1 MASTTA
7 LAEVTDVDRA
17 LVEKGR
23 NVFRNG
29 GAENGRADWSASGG
43 SILANSTAAGSG
55 KLGISWDSSAAAQT
69 LILTSSVNVP
79 ESLKG
84 RNGAA
89 LCKVKVPSGVGTHT
103 FTVDDGTNNLATAQ
117 TITSGTTFSSQV
129 VNFIYPTT
137 ATPLRFKFTS
147 VASNEPE
154 IYVDE
159 CVATDAFNI
168 SQVAQA
174 TFYAQ
179 MKQVGAA
186 NCSVSATPS
195 IGTYSDLAT
204 MASCA
209 SAWTNT
215 GASVTNSAT
224 SLSQTLNGLS
234 PGVYLIKYQGY
245 IASALGQTCYFRFS
259 DGTTTFGRGVIGGGA
274 SANNTSGIEGVYTVT
289 SPASPTI
296 KIQATDSGNAAC
308 TVGSTATYDD
318 QTWTIYKFPSVSE
331 IAYRAEQNASYYSGY
346 HDATCSWSISQTTYA
361 ADFTGDA
368 SCNLVQRQASG
379 ISCVATGSTKPG
391 LACTLQ
397 KLGTYFICGNAAADI
412 GSIAAGIELWDG
424 TTVIAESN
432 VNVNDSVNRPLCGL
446 YNATSL
452 TPTFMIR
459 GKSASGT
466 INMRPSAASSEIEWS
481 IFPITGNMPAPV
493 LVGSVTSGSTGAER
507 IERARITCSNS
518 AAAIVS
524 QSGTWLSS
532 VSNGATAGLC
542 TANFTAGTFSATPVC
557 LCTNLRGGSS
567 DQTCVVNSAGTISS
581 SAMNFERRGGGAE
594 NGDLFIQCMGP
605 R

>member
-1 MASTTA
+1 MNKLLLGLFALLASTTA

-289 SPASPTI
+289 SRQVQPLKFKQPILVTPHVPLDLRLHTTTRLGRSINSRVYPRLHIEQSKMLRIIPDTMMLLAHGLFLRPPTPLI
-296 KIQATDSGNAAC
+296 LREMLLVTLCNGKLPE
-308 TVGSTATYDD
+308 
-318 QTWTIYKFPSVSE
+318 F
-331 IAYRAEQNASYYSGY
+331 RA
-346 HDATCSWSISQTTYA
+346 
-361 ADFTGDA
+361 
-368 SCNLVQRQASG
+368 
-379 ISCVATGSTKPG
+379 
-391 LACTLQ
+391 
-397 KLGTYFICGNAAADI
+397 
-412 GSIAAGIELWDG
+412 
-424 TTVIAESN
+424 
-432 VNVNDSVNRPLCGL
+432 
-446 YNATSL
+446 
-452 TPTFMIR
+452 
-459 GKSASGT
+459 
-466 INMRPSAASSEIEWS
+466 
-481 IFPITGNMPAPV
+481 
-493 LVGSVTSGSTGAER
+493 
-507 IERARITCSNS
+507 
-518 AAAIVS
+518 
-524 QSGTWLSS
+524 
-532 VSNGATAGLC
+532 
-542 TANFTAGTFSATPVC
+542 
-557 LCTNLRGGSS
+557 
-567 DQTCVVNSAGTISS
+567 
-581 SAMNFERRGGGAE
+581 
-594 NGDLFIQCMGP
+594 
-605 R
+605 